1 MFMTII
7 MGLSMFAAV
16 INCLV
21 AIWDRNI
28 NAAIA
33 WGVAGSL
40 ILSHFLR
47 YLAELSKVAG

>member
-7 MGLSMFAAV
+7 MGLGMVAAV
-16 INCLV
+16 INCLA

-33 WGVAGSL
+33 WGVVGVLS
-40 ILSHFLR
+40 LSHFLR
-47 YLAELSKVAG
+47 YFAELSKVAG

>member
-7 MGLSMFAAV
+7 MGLGMVATV
-16 INCLV
+16 INCLF

-33 WGVAGSL
+33 WGVAGDFRLIHFTSL
-40 ILSHFLR
+40 F
-47 YLAELSKVAG
+47 G

>member
-7 MGLSMFAAV
+7 MALGMVAAV
-16 INCLV
+16 INCLA

-33 WGVAGSL
+33 WGVAGGLS
-40 ILSHFLR
+40 LSHFLR

>member
-1 MFMTII
+1 MFTAII
-7 MGLSMFAAV
+7 MGLGMVTTV

-33 WGVAGSL
+33 WGVAGGLCL
-40 ILSHFLR
+40 IHFLR

>member
-7 MGLSMFAAV
+7 VGLGMVAAV
-16 INCLV
+16 INCLA

-33 WGVAGSL
+33 WSVAGGL
-40 ILSHFLR
+40 CLSHFLR
-47 YLAELSKVAG
+47 YFAELSKVAG